1 MQLYPTMGTNVFFP
15 GDSAVPSVS
24 QLYKREY
31 RHWWISFTMSLDPP
45 ATSALGIPVGYPTL
59 DNALFRPPPHSSLS
73 HKKFLQP
80 NFFYRRLY

>member
-1 MQLYPTMGTNVFFP
+1 MNQSIHHLSVYIYLVQLYPTMGTNVFFP

-31 RHWWISFTMSLDPP
+31 RNWWISLTMSLDPP

-59 DNALFRPPPHSSLS
+59 DNALFPPP
-73 HKKFLQP
+73 P
-80 NFFYRRLY
+80 PFFPFS